1 MSQNTICSMFWNHL
15 MIDGT
20 GRVKP
25 CCRFADKFS
34 HSLNDSTLAE
44 IFYNEY
50 FDNLRDMAKNG
61 QAITGC
67 QRCYE
72 EEENNKPSLR
82 TRLNN
87 HNVVGLDSIDIHNP
101 KIQYLE
107 LSLSNDC
114 NLMCRMCD
122 SRYSY
127 KLFNEEVKYNG
138 KPFSKTEHTKAN
150 IDSIYPLLKDCKFI
164 KFTGGEPL
172 IIPDH
177 WSIIDYIIK
186 HDYAKNITLNY
197 STNCTVYPK
206 KKITD
211 AWNEF
216 AKIELAVSLDS
227 IDKTENEYQRHLS
240 IQEDVVKNILAYKNL
255 PTVKLIARP
264 TVTIYNV
271 YTLPETLTWLHNNSI
286 AFNPTHCSYPA
297 HISITTLPQK
307 QKDIISKKYNDF
319 IYITD
324 NIKKNCD
331 YIIKYMYSLDGS
343 HLFETFLKHTSFLD
357 KERNQNF
364 FESYPYLELRHS
376 V

>member
-1 MSQNTICSMFWNHL
+1 

-25 CCRFADKFS
+25 CCRFADNFS
-34 HSLNDSTLAE
+34 HSLTNSTLAD
-44 IFYNEY
+44 IFHNEY
-50 FDNLRDMAKNG
+50 FENLRNMSKNG
-61 QAITGC
+61 QNIAGC

-72 EEENNKPSLR
+72 EEKNNKPSLR

-87 HNVVGLDSIDIHNP
+87 HNVVGLDNIDTNNP

-127 KLFNEEVKYNG
+127 KLFEEEVRYNG
-138 KPFSKTEHTKAN
+138 KPFSKTEHTRADTN
-150 IDSIYPLLKDCKFI
+150 SIYPLLKDCKFI

-172 IIPDH
+172 IIPNH
-177 WSIIDYIIK
+177 WDLIDYIIK
-186 HDYAKNITLNY
+186 HGYSKNITLNY

-206 KKITD
+206 KKIRE
-211 AWNEF
+211 AWDKF
-216 AKIELAVSLDS
+216 ANIELAVSLDS

-240 IQEDVVKNILAYKNL
+240 IQEDVIKNILAYKNL

-271 YTLPETLTWLHNNSI
+271 YTLPETLTWLHDNNI
-286 AFNPTHCSYPA
+286 AYNPTHCSYPA
-297 HISITTLPQK
+297 HLSITTLPQK
-307 QKDIISKKYNDF
+307 QKDIIAKKYNSF
-319 IYITD
+319 NYLE
-324 NIKKNCD
+324 NKIKKNCD

-343 HLFETFLKHTSFLD
+343 HLFDTFLKHTSFLD

-364 FESYPYLELRHS
+364 FESYPYLELRNS
-376 V
+376 I

>member
-1 MSQNTICSMFWNHL
+1 

-34 HSLNDSTLAE
+34 HSLNNNTLLE

-50 FDNLRDMAKNG
+50 FENLRHQSKNG
-61 QAITGC
+61 NTITGC

-72 EEENNKPSLR
+72 EENNNKPSLR

-87 HNVVGLDSIDIHNP
+87 HNVVGLQSIDMDNP

-138 KPFSKTEHTKAN
+138 KSFSKTEHTKAN
-150 IDSIYPLLKDCKFI
+150 IDSIYPLLKECKFI

-177 WSIIDYIIK
+177 WNIIDYIIK

-197 STNCTVYPK
+197 STNCTIYPK

-211 AWNEF
+211 AWNKF
-216 AKIELAVSLDS
+216 KNIELAISLDS

-240 IQEDVVKNILAYKNL
+240 IQEDIIKNILAYTKL
-255 PTVKLIARP
+255 PSVKLIARP
-264 TVTIYNV
+264 TVTIYNA
-271 YTLPETLTWLHNNSI
+271 YTLPETLTWLYNNNI
-286 AFNPTHCSYPA
+286 PFNPTHCSYPA
-297 HISITTLPQK
+297 HLSVTTLPRK
-307 QKDIISKKYNDF
+307 QKDIIGKKYKDF
-319 IYITD
+319 KYQS
-324 NIKKNCD
+324 NQIKENCK
-331 YIIKYMYSLDGS
+331 YIIQYMNSVDES
-343 HLFETFLKHTSFLD
+343 HLFDVFLKFTSFLD

-364 FESYPYLELRHS
+364 FESYPYLQLRHS
-376 V
+376 I

>member
-1 MSQNTICSMFWNHL
+1 MTQSTICSMFWNHL

-25 CCRFADKFS
+25 CCRFADKVN
-34 HSLNDSTLAE
+34 HSLNDNTLSE

-50 FDNLRDMAKNG
+50 FENLRHQSKNG
-61 QAITGC
+61 NTITGC

-72 EEENNKPSLR
+72 EENNNKLSLR

-87 HNVVGLDSIDIHNP
+87 HNVIGLDSIDMDNP

-107 LSLSNDC
+107 LSLSNAC

-150 IDSIYPLLKDCKFI
+150 IDSIYPLLKNCKFI

-177 WSIIDYIIK
+177 WNIIDYIISNG
-186 HDYAKNITLNY
+186 YSKNITLNY

-211 AWNEF
+211 AWKEF
-216 AKIELAVSLDS
+216 KNIELAVSLDS

-240 IQEDVVKNILAYKNL
+240 VQEDIIKNILAYTKL
-255 PTVKLIARP
+255 PSVKLIARP
-264 TVTIYNV
+264 TVTIYNA
-271 YTLPETLTWLHNNSI
+271 YTLPETLTWLHNNNI

-297 HISITTLPQK
+297 HLSVTTLPRK
-307 QKDIISKKYNDF
+307 QKDIIGKKYKDF
-319 IYITD
+319 KYQS
-324 NIKKNCD
+324 NQIKENCK
-331 YIIKYMYSLDGS
+331 YIIQFMNSVDES
-343 HLFETFLKHTSFLD
+343 HLFDVFLKYTSFLD

-364 FESYPYLELRHS
+364 FESYPYLQLRHS
-376 V
+376 I